1 VVSNTF
7 RSVGAE
13 EAPLSQTV
21 DTSPTGTSISPGF
34 NRSEVQATLAGRP
47 DTASGAG
54 TSGGFSG
61 GITETK
67 RAQLAELRCYLQSEK
82 DESRGTVRLPTS
94 FFKQLF
100 GDSSA

>member
-34 NRSEVQATLAGRP
+34 DRSGVQATLAGRA
-47 DTASGAG
+47 DTA
-54 TSGGFSG
+54 GGNREVFSP
-61 GITETK
+61 EK
-67 RAQLAELRCYLQSEK
+67 KAQLAELRCYLQSEK